1 MKTTLSIFAALVIFS
16 SSLFAGIDR
25 PEVVTGMAI
34 MKQGSMIKLFYKG
47 SKQADVKISIYNAS
61 NTLVFAETIR
71 KVDNF
76 VRPYNFTNLS
86 QGEYRIEL
94 VGEDGRQVERVNY
107 TIEKVEKL
115 ANVLRVYGEK
125 DKYMLTVSNKG
136 PEVITVKIY
145 GADGKV
151 LYNQKEAVNGDFA
164 RIYNLE
170 KYKESVVFEVSDSK
184 GITKMLSL

>member
-1 MKTTLSIFAALVIFS
+1 MKTILSIFAALVLFS
-16 SSLFAGIDR
+16 STLFAGTDR

-34 MKQGSMIKLFYKG
+34 MKQGSMVKLFYKG
-47 SKQADVKISIYNAS
+47 SKQADVRVSIYNAS
-61 NTLVFAETIR
+61 NQLVFKETIR

-76 VRPYNFTNLS
+76 VRPYNFSNLS

-94 VGEDGRQVERVNY
+94 VGENGRQVERVNY

-136 PEVITVKIY
+136 TEKITVKIY
-145 GADGKV
+145 RADGA
-151 LYNQKEAVNGDFA
+151 LMYNQTENVTGDFA
-164 RIYNLE
+164 RLYNLGE
-170 KYKESVVFEVSDSK
+170 YKESVIFEVSDSK